1 MQMAYDELKITL
13 AKLKQGQSTTFDV
26 SETPTSGTLDEQPRI
41 ECAFCQRKFA
51 TDRIETHQFICLK
64 ISKKP
69 KRKVWDE
76 KKKRLQGTV
85 FERYQDK
92 KQLSFHDRFQLCLSR
107 RDQANMEK
115 IITGLKLSREEYI

>member
-1 MQMAYDELKITL
+1 M
-13 AKLKQGQSTTFDV
+13 
-26 SETPTSGTLDEQPRI
+26 
-41 ECAFCQRKFA
+41 
-51 TDRIETHQFICLK
+51 K

-76 KKKRLQGTV
+76 KKKRLEGTV

-92 KQLSFHDRFQLCLSR
+92 KEVGFHDRFQLCLSR

-115 IITGLKLSREEYI
+115 IITGLKLTREEYI